1 MKYKNLGVI
10 LVTAA
15 MVLAGCTTP
24 ENTSTVEGSV
34 ASKSS
39 EQKDNKYRI
48 VTSTFY
54 EYDWVMQ
61 VLGDKKDA
69 FDVTLLMDS
78 GADLHSYAPT
88 GADIVTIG
96 SADLFVYNGG
106 HSHEWVADIVAEPIN
121 KELQTINIIEQL
133 GDAVQQESALKGPN
147 GETTCD
153 HNSCD
158 HDHDDAHEEDCDH
171 EHDEDHDHDHD
182 DAHEEDHNHD
192 HDDAHEEDHD
202 HDHEGHHHEDEHIW
216 LSLRNAMT
224 VCNIIA
230 TEIGAMDTANA
241 EVYQANADAYI
252 QQLTALDKAYTE
264 AVDSATKDTIIFAD
278 RFPFL
283 YMMSDYDIEYYAA
296 FQGCSAESEAS
307 FETIKFLAEKV
318 DELEAKSI
326 VVLENGMVDLAN
338 TINES
343 VTVDKCEILTINSM
357 ETVSQEEIEGGAT
370 YLKFMEE
377 NLEIIKKALA

>member
-1 MKYKNLGVI
+1 
-10 LVTAA
+10 
-15 MVLAGCTTP
+15 
-24 ENTSTVEGSV
+24 
-34 ASKSS
+34 
-39 EQKDNKYRI
+39 
-48 VTSTFY
+48 
-54 EYDWVMQ
+54 
-61 VLGDKKDA
+61 
-69 FDVTLLMDS
+69 
-78 GADLHSYAPT
+78 
-88 GADIVTIG
+88 
-96 SADLFVYNGG
+96 
-106 HSHEWVADIVAEPIN
+106 
-121 KELQTINIIEQL
+121 
-133 GDAVQQESALKGPN
+133 
-147 GETTCD
+147 
-153 HNSCD
+153 
-158 HDHDDAHEEDCDH
+158 
-171 EHDEDHDHDHD
+171 
-182 DAHEEDHNHD
+182 
-192 HDDAHEEDHD
+192 
-202 HDHEGHHHEDEHIW
+202 
-216 LSLRNAMT
+216 MT